1 MTRFPQFRHA
11 MLGVA
16 ALLILVTSAGCAR
29 VSWVTEVDATRTT
42 DIDFKYRD
50 SEDPVQVVL
59 KFGCAELHADASG
72 DKLLEGTIEYNVAK
86 LTPEVASGKSWV
98 EIKQIADNVGFVGL
112 RNFRNEWDL
121 HFGTEQPIR
130 LEIDAGAYD
139 GNWDLGG
146 IPIREMVVNQ
156 GASSSTFD
164 FSEPNPEVM
173 NDLVFRTGA
182 ADLELLNLANAGF
195 KEMRFEGG
203 ASSYTLDFGG
213 TMMRDGFVSVK
224 TGVANVEI
232 IIPSDLPAKVTIR
245 GLTAVNAD
253 RDFVRSGSAYVT
265 PAWKKATGPRLEI
278 ERDAGLANI
287 DLELG
292 PAERA
297 GV

>member
-1 MTRFPQFRHA
+1 MRLSLYEPV
-11 MLGVA
+11 MLGVV
-16 ALLILVTSAGCAR
+16 ALLILAASVGCAR
-29 VSWVTEVDATRTT
+29 VGWATELDATRTT
-42 DIDFKYRD
+42 DIDFEYLD
-50 SEDPVQVVL
+50 SEKPVQVML
-59 KFGCAELHADASG
+59 KFGAAELRADPSG
-72 DKLLEGTIEYNVAK
+72 HKLLDGTIEYNVAK
-86 LTPEVASGKSWV
+86 LTPEVTSGKSWV
-98 EIKQIADNVGFVGL
+98 EIKQIADNIGFAGVS
-112 RNFRNEWDL
+112 NFRNEWDL
-121 HFGTEQPIR
+121 HFGTEQPIH
-130 LEIDAGAYD
+130 LKIDAGAYD
-139 GNWDLGG
+139 GDWDLGG

-164 FSEPNPEVM
+164 FSAPNPEVM

-245 GLTAVNAD
+245 GLTTVNAD
-253 RDFVRSGSAYVT
+253 RDFVRNGSAYVT
-265 PAWKKATGPRLEI
+265 SAWKKATGPRLEI
-278 ERDAGLANI
+278 EIDAGLANI